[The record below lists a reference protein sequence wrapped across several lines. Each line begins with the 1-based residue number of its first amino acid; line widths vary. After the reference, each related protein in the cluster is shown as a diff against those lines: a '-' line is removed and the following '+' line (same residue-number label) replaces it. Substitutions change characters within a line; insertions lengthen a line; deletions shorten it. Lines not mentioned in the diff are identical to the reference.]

1 MTSRK
6 VSIPMSKPFY
16 ITTTLPYVNAEPHVG
31 FATEI
36 IRADIIAR
44 LHKLKGEEVFF
55 NTGVDEH
62 GQKIEQKAKELGQ
75 APQAYVDEWAKKF
88 RDLIKPLGISK
99 DINFVRTTDSH
110 HIEAVQEFWRLCDK
124 NGFIYKKAYQVKYCV
139 GCELEKTDSE
149 LEDGKCPLHPT
160 YDLELRDEENYFF
173 RFPAFQDKLLEFY
186 EANPNFVLPAERY
199 HEIKKFVEGGLQDFS
214 ISRLASKMSWGAPVP
229 GDPDQ
234 VMYVWFDAL
243 INYISVIGWPKDEAR
258 FKKWWLESGG
268 VVQYCGK
275 DNLRQQTAMW
285 QAMLMAA
292 GLPNSQKVI
301 VEGFI
306 TGAGGIK
313 MSKSLGNVVNPLDVV
328 AEYGTDALRYYV
340 ARELSTFEDSPF
352 TLEIFQEAYNANLA
366 NGLGNLASRI
376 LTLSEKYLEKCPEI
390 PESSISD
397 EYFEFYDNFDIKGAM
412 NYIWDKMQDL
422 DKKIQETEPF
432 KVIKVDQ
439 EKGKE
444 MIKELVLE
452 LYTIARMLNP
462 VMPETNFKLKNLIK
476 ANKKPE
482 TPLFLRK
489 D

>member
-1 MTSRK
+1 
-6 VSIPMSKPFY
+6 MSKPFY

-44 LHKLKGEEVFF
+44 LHRLKGEEVFF

-62 GQKIEQKAKELGQ
+62 GQKIERKAEELGQ
-75 APQAYVDEWAKKF
+75 TPQSYVDEWAKKF
-88 RDLIKPLGISK
+88 RDLITPLGISE
-99 DINFVRTTDSH
+99 DINFVRTTDSR
-110 HIEAVQEFWRLCDK
+110 HIEVVQEFWRLCDK
-124 NGFIYKKAYQVKYCV
+124 NGFIYKKVYQVKYCV

-173 RFPAFQDKLLEFY
+173 KFSSFQDKLLNFY
-186 EANPNFVLPAERY
+186 EANPSFVLPAERY

-214 ISRLASKMSWGAPVP
+214 ISRLASKMSWGVPVP
-229 GDPDQ
+229 DEESSLPADRQ

-243 INYISVIGWPKDEAR
+243 VNYISVLGWPKDEAR

-306 TGAGGIK
+306 TGAGGVK
-313 MSKSLGNVVNPLDVV
+313 MSKSLGNVINPLDVV

-352 TLEIFQEAYNANLA
+352 TLEIFKDAYNANLA

-376 LTLSEKYLEKCPEI
+376 LTLSEKYLDQCPAI
-390 PESSISD
+390 PEKTIPLD
-397 EYFEFYDNFDIKGAM
+397 YFEFYENFDIKGAT
-412 NYIWDKMQDL
+412 NYIWSKIQDL
-422 DKKIQETEPF
+422 DKKIQDTEPF
-432 KVIKVDQ
+432 KVIKIDE
-439 EKGKE
+439 EKGRE
-444 MIKELVLE
+444 MIKELVLD

-462 VMPETNFKLKNLIK
+462 VMPETSLKLKGLIK
-476 ANKKPE
+476 DNKKPE
-482 TPLFLRK
+482 NPLFLRK